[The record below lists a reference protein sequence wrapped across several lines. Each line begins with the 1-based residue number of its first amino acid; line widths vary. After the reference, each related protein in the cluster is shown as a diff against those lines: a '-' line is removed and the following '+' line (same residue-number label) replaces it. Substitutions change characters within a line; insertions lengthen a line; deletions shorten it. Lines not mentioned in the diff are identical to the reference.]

1 MSAPTITTGNI
12 AKALWPGLNKRW
24 GTKYNEHPAEWKDLV
39 DVESSSMAYEE
50 DQEMTGFGLAPVKT
64 QGASVSYDTQ
74 GQGVTTRY
82 THIAYGLGF
91 VITKEAIDDNLYEKI
106 GMQRTGSLAFSFRQ
120 TKENVVANMYNRVIS
135 GSYLGAD
142 GVALGSTAH
151 PSLTGNQ
158 SNILATAADMSE
170 ASIEDLCIQI
180 GGAVNSRGMKISI
193 MPRSLIVPI
202 NLQFEA
208 ARILK
213 SVGQN
218 DTANNAINALKA
230 MGMFPEGVK
239 VNHYLTDTD
248 GWFIRT
254 NIENGLKLFQRNEIE
269 FSQDEDF
276 DTANLKYKAYE
287 RFATG
292 WSDWRGLYSSS
303 GA

>member
-12 AKALWPGLNKRW
+12 AKLLWPGLNARW
-24 GTKYNEHPAEWKDLV
+24 GQKYNEHPAEWKDLV
-39 DVESSSMAYEE
+39 DVASSDKAYEE
-50 DQEMTGFGLAPVKT
+50 DQELTGFGLAPVKT

-151 PSLTGNQ
+151 PSLAGNQ

-170 ASIEDLCIQI
+170 ASIEDLCVQI
-180 GGAVNSRGMKISI
+180 GLAQNSRGMKISI
-193 MPRSLIVPI
+193 MPRSLIVPVQ
-202 NLQFEA
+202 LQFEA

-218 DTANNAINALKA
+218 DTANNAVNAIRS
-230 MGMFPEGVK
+230 MGLLPGGYV

-248 GWFIRT
+248 AWFVKT
-254 NIENGLKLFQRNEIE
+254 DAPDGMLGFQRQAFE
-269 FSQDEDF
+269 FTQDNDF
-276 DTANLKYKAYE
+276 DTENAKAKGYE
-287 RFATG
+287 RYSFG
-292 WSDWRGLYSSS
+292 WTDPRGLYGSP